1 MSPISLSDTE
11 IEALYVILK
20 PREESL
26 PEELAALL
34 ARMER
39 ALYDR
44 LTIDQIE
51 RLRLR
56 FSASS

>member
-1 MSPISLSDTE
+1 MSPISLSDAE
-11 IEALYVILK
+11 IDALYVILK

-34 ARMER
+34 ARMEH